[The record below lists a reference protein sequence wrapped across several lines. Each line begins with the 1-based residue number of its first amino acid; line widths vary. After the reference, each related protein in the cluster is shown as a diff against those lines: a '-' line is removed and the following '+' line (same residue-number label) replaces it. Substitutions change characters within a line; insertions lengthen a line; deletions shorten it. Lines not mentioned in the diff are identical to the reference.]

1 MNVSMRG
8 NSVYAQNHAKAG
20 SIGGIS
26 LPDFEA
32 DYVYSKKQSKV
43 SEQEYKKKI
52 VEQAYKDY
60 ANGKFQNESKEF
72 VSLMKRCTCEVSPNR
87 EGIIQSG
94 LKAIT
99 KDKQKVSQPIDAIL
113 TILEGEIR
121 YQKVPSGNNEYIE
134 FYDANGEMVATYS
147 NNGWTM
153 YTTNAE
159 SARQTQ
165 MCSIYNEAWANAKK
179 GVELST
185 NEAIA
190 MDKAYTTFEAYA

>member
-1 MNVSMRG
+1 
-8 NSVYAQNHAKAG
+8 
-20 SIGGIS
+20 
-26 LPDFEA
+26 
-32 DYVYSKKQSKV
+32 
-43 SEQEYKKKI
+43 
-52 VEQAYKDY
+52 
-60 ANGKFQNESKEF
+60 
-72 VSLMKRCTCEVSPNR
+72 
-87 EGIIQSG
+87 
-94 LKAIT
+94 
-99 KDKQKVSQPIDAIL
+99 
-113 TILEGEIR
+113 
-121 YQKVPSGNNEYIE
+121 
-134 FYDANGEMVATYS
+134 MVATYS

>member
-1 MNVSMRG
+1 M
-8 NSVYAQNHAKAG
+8 
-20 SIGGIS
+20 
-26 LPDFEA
+26 
-32 DYVYSKKQSKV
+32 YSKKQSKV

-72 VSLMKRCTCEVSPNR
+72 VSLMKRYTCEVSPNR